1 MKISEGLILEEEQKT
16 INGQL
21 LTFRTLIAED
31 GYCFYSAEEDA
42 EIPTYFKIAHLGLG
56 LSQLSYEE
64 LAKRFVSIPE
74 NEKVLEK
81 VEDLYG
87 NDKSI
92 L

>member
-1 MKISEGLILEEEQKT
+1 MKISEGLILKEEKKT

-31 GYCFYSAEEDA
+31 GYCFYSADENA

-64 LAKRFVSIPE
+64 LAKKFVCI
-74 NEKVLEK
+74 LEK
-81 VEDLYG
+81 DKKIKTEEENVEL
-87 NDKSI
+87 N
-92 L
+92 

>member
-1 MKISEGLILEEEQKT
+1 MEISKGLILEEEKKT

-31 GYCFYSAEEDA
+31 GYCFYSADENA

-64 LAKRFVSIPE
+64 LAKKFVSI
-74 NEKVLEK
+74 LEK
-81 VEDLYG
+81 DKKIMMEEENVEL
-87 NDKSI
+87 N
-92 L
+92 

>member
-1 MKISEGLILEEEQKT
+1 MKISEGLILKEEQKT

-31 GYCFYSAEEDA
+31 GYCFFSADEDA

-64 LAKRFVSIPE
+64 LAKKFVSI
-74 NEKVLEK
+74 LEK
-81 VEDLYG
+81 
-87 NDKSI
+87 DKKI
-92 L
+92 KTEEENGELN

>member
-1 MKISEGLILEEEQKT
+1 MEISKGLILEEEQKT

-31 GYCFYSAEEDA
+31 GYCFYSADENA

-64 LAKRFVSIPE
+64 LAKKFISI
-74 NEKVLEK
+74 LEK
-81 VEDLYG
+81 
-87 NDKSI
+87 DKKI
-92 L
+92 MMEEENGELN

>member
-1 MKISEGLILEEEQKT
+1 MKISEGLILKEENKT

-31 GYCFYSAEEDA
+31 GYCFYSADENA

-64 LAKRFVSIPE
+64 LAKKFVCI
-74 NEKVLEK
+74 LEK
-81 VEDLYG
+81 DKKIKTEEENVEL
-87 NDKSI
+87 N
-92 L
+92 

>member
-1 MKISEGLILEEEQKT
+1 MKISEGLILKEEKKT

-31 GYCFYSAEEDA
+31 GYCFYSADEDA

-64 LAKRFVSIPE
+64 LAKKFVCI
-74 NEKVLEK
+74 LEK
-81 VEDLYG
+81 
-87 NDKSI
+87 DKKI
-92 L
+92 KTEEENGELN

>member
-1 MKISEGLILEEEQKT
+1 MEISKGLILEEEKKT

-31 GYCFYSAEEDA
+31 GYCFYSADEDA

-64 LAKRFVSIPE
+64 LAKKFVCILEEDKKIMMEEE
-74 NEKVLEK
+74 NGEL
-81 VEDLYG
+81 
-87 NDKSI
+87 N
-92 L
+92 

>member
-1 MKISEGLILEEEQKT
+1 MEISKGLILEEEQKT

-31 GYCFYSAEEDA
+31 GYCFFSADEDA

-64 LAKRFVSIPE
+64 LAKKFVSI
-74 NEKVLEK
+74 LEK
-81 VEDLYG
+81 DKKIKTEEENVEL
-87 NDKSI
+87 N
-92 L
+92 